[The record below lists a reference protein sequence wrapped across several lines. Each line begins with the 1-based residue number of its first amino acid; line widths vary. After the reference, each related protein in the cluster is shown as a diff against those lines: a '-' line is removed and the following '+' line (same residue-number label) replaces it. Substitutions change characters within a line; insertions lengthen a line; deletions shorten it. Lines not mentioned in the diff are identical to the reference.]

1 MIKHG
6 KQGKA
11 GKKQKEK
18 LSKTLARV
26 QYIESVVI
34 YYIFFKKV

>member
-11 GKKQKEK
+11 GKKQKKK
-18 LSKTLARV
+18 LSKEEITCFGTLT
-26 QYIESVVI
+26 SD
-34 YYIFFKKV
+34 